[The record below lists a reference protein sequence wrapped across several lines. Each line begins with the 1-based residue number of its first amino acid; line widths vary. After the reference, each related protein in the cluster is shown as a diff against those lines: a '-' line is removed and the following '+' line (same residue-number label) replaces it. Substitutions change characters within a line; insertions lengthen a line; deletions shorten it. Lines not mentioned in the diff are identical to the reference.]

1 MIRISLKNK
10 NNHPVIFGRCL
21 DDGMVFEKITDI
33 APKRSESEILARAKR
48 YENNLVF
55 EKIKQKEVK

>member
-1 MIRISLKNK
+1 MIKVVLKNK

-33 APKRSESEILARAKR
+33 APKSESEILARAKR
-48 YENNLVF
+48 YEKNLVF